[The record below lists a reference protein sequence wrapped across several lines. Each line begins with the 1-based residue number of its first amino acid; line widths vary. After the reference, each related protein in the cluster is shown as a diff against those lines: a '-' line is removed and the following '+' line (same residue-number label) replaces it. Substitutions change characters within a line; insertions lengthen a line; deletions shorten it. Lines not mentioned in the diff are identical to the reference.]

1 MLPAPKADLES
12 GTIVERLVDLLDVLE
27 RIVEEE
33 LDFGHALQLVADTL
47 AQGAAHEPVVMLQLL
62 HELLAALE
70 GKDADVDLGIAEV
83 GRDAHGGDGDQHAAD
98 DGGTL
103 LLEDLGHVLLYL
115 LGDFLLTGI
124 FHG

>member
-1 MLPAPKADLES
+1 
-12 GTIVERLVDLLDVLE
+12 
-27 RIVEEE
+27 
-33 LDFGHALQLVADTL
+33 
-47 AQGAAHEPVVMLQLL
+47 MLQLL

-83 GRDAHGGDGDQHAAD
+83 GRDAHGGDGDQKPPD

-103 LLEDLGHVLLYL
+103 LLEDVGDVLLNL